1 MYIGIFITWQ
11 YFSGKSSKRRH
22 SGKEQ
27 RDYFSKIG
35 HGSPVPASSSAT
47 AAFDDQK
54 FLEQAIADSKE
65 QQKQEHARQDARQEE
80 LLRGIAGLIRPAP
93 SAAPAAPTAPTAPT
107 AQAVDFANMDRE
119 YDAVDSMLAKGRIT
133 EAKAALARSQIS
145 QKYGLGV

>member
-1 MYIGIFITWQ
+1 MYMGIFITWQ

-65 QQKQEHARQDARQEE
+65 QLKQEHARQDARQEE

-93 SAAPAAPTAPTAPT
+93 SAAPAAPTAPTA
-107 AQAVDFANMDRE
+107 QAADFANMDRE
-119 YDAVDSMLAKGRIT
+119 YDAVDSMLSKGRIT
-133 EAKAALARSQIS
+133 EAKAALTRSQIS